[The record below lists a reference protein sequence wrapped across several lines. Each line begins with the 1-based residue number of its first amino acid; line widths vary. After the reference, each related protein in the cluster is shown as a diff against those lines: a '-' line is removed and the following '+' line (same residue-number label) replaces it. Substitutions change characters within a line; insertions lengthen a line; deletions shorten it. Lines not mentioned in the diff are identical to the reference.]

1 MDQIVLVATWLMLG
15 YAIVGSV
22 DGVYYHLYK
31 FKLYAH
37 PESRYEHILH
47 TIRVLTF
54 PLVLL
59 LLFVKNYGGIYLWFG
74 TGLVIVDLLVETLDI
89 YSEEMSRKHLGGLPR
104 TEYYIHMMTNGL
116 HFSSMA
122 MIIAAKPLFAWKLNS
137 ETVLSPYPEFTSM
150 ISVALIP
157 GIVILFIL
165 HVYLYLFPQGKLK
178 IGSY

>member
-1 MDQIVLVATWLMLG
+1 MVGNGIG
-15 YAIVGSV
+15 YSG
-22 DGVYYHLYK
+22 
-31 FKLYAH
+31 
-37 PESRYEHILH
+37 
-47 TIRVLTF
+47 
-54 PLVLL
+54 
-59 LLFVKNYGGIYLWFG
+59 FV
-74 TGLVIVDLLVETLDI
+74 VETLDI
-89 YSEEMSRKHLGGLPR
+89 YSEEKSRKHLGGLPR

-150 ISVALIP
+150 ISVVSTP

>member
-15 YAIVGSV
+15 YALVGSI

-59 LLFVKNYGGIYLWFG
+59 LFVKNYGGIYLWLG

-89 YSEEMSRKHLGGLPR
+89 YSEEKSRKHLGGLPR
-104 TEYYIHMMTNGL
+104 KEYYIHMMTNRL
-116 HFSSMA
+116 HFAPMA
-122 MIIAAKPLFAWKLNS
+122 MIIAVKPLFAWKLNS
-137 ETVLSPYPEFTSM
+137 ETVLNPYPEFTSM
-150 ISVALIP
+150 ISAVMIP
-157 GIVILFIL
+157 GIVILFFL

-178 IGSY
+178 I